1 MIQIGTNTIQAE
13 NFTRSAIAPLISAA
27 VMTAKVIWNATYT

>member
-1 MIQIGTNTIQAE
+1 MIQSGRKTIQAE

-27 VMTAKVIWNATYT
+27 VMTAKVIWKPTAM